1 MTVQVKIRSFIRENF
16 LFGSQD
22 KVGDDGSL
30 LEAGVIDS
38 TGAMELVTF
47 LEREFGIAIDD
58 QDLVPENLD
67 SIAAMTS
74 FVARKLAEQEKRNTS
89 LCAAGADR

>member
-1 MTVQVKIRSFIRENF
+1 MTVQIKIRSFIRENF

-22 KVGDDGSL
+22 KVDDESSL

-47 LEREFGIAIDD
+47 LEKEFGIGIED

-74 FVARKLAEQEKRNTS
+74 FVARKLAKLEKLDSS
-89 LCAAGADR
+89 LCTSGADR

>member
-1 MTVQVKIRSFIRENF
+1 MTVQVKIRSFIHENF
-16 LFGSQD
+16 LFGSD
-22 KVGDDGSL
+22 VKVGDESSL

-47 LEREFGIAIDD
+47 LEKEFGIGIDD

-74 FVARKLAEQEKRNTS
+74 FVARKLAEGEKCNSS
-89 LCAAGADR
+89 LRTAGADR